1 MSQQQSAALGD
12 PTDCTIEYVLYNSE
26 QICSMKE
33 SRNPFRYSE
42 PVPPEELLD
51 RDEEA
56 RALLEAAASGNN
68 SRLVAPRRYGKTSLL
83 ARVAQEAREQK
94 GWAAVYVDFFGVLT
108 LDDIAQRIERAY
120 AEELQGRLATW
131 FAGVRRLLRPTLQVG
146 GGPLPAGV
154 EVAIDPQAEPPLVE
168 RLALPVRLHEK
179 HGTRT
184 LVIFDEFQDILA
196 VKERADAVIRS
207 EIQHHGDAASY
218 VFAGSHVGM
227 MRELFTD
234 RRRAF
239 YGQAGPVDLPP
250 LRADDVAD
258 YLSARFEATD
268 RGIGEALGPLLDT
281 AAGHPQRTMLL
292 AHVLWN
298 LTAEGETATEQT
310 WLATYDR
317 VMREARDELR
327 AVWTGLPP
335 AQRRVLTTVAEG
347 REGIYAAGRR
357 HGGSR
362 GGSAVKATE
371 GLVDRGEITQDP
383 STASGMGVIDPLL
396 AAWVNEGRPGV

>member
-1 MSQQQSAALGD
+1 
-12 PTDCTIEYVLYNSE
+12 
-26 QICSMKE
+26 MKE

-51 RDEEA
+51 RDDEA
-56 RALLEAAASGNN
+56 QALLEAAASGNS

-131 FAGVRRLLRPTLQVG
+131 FAGIRRLLRPTLQVG

-268 RGIGEALGPLLDT
+268 RGVGEALGPLLDT

-362 GGSAVKATE
+362 GGAAVKASE

-383 STASGMGVIDPLL
+383 STASGMRVIDPLL
-396 AAWVNEGRPGV
+396 AAWANEGRPGV

>member
-1 MSQQQSAALGD
+1 
-12 PTDCTIEYVLYNSE
+12 
-26 QICSMKE
+26 MKE
-33 SRNPFRYSE
+33 STNPFRYSE

-51 RDEEA
+51 RDDEA
-56 RALLEAAASGNN
+56 RALLVAAASGNN

-83 ARVAQEAREQK
+83 ARVAREAREQK
-94 GWAAVYVDFFGVLT
+94 GWVAVYVDFFGVLT

-120 AEELQGRLATW
+120 AEELQGPLATW
-131 FAGVRRLLRPTLQVG
+131 FAGVKRLLRPTLQVG
-146 GGPLPAGV
+146 GGSLPAGV

-250 LRADDVAD
+250 LRADDVSD
-258 YLSARFEATD
+258 YLSARFEAAD

-310 WLATYDR
+310 WLVAYDR
-317 VMREARDELR
+317 VMREVRDELR

-362 GGSAVKATE
+362 GGAAVKATE
-371 GLVDRGEITQDP
+371 GLVDRGEITQDS
-383 STASGMGVIDPLL
+383 STASGMRVIDPLL
-396 AAWVNEGRPGV
+396 AAWVNEGRLGV

>member
-1 MSQQQSAALGD
+1 MR
-12 PTDCTIEYVLYNSE
+12 
-26 QICSMKE
+26 E
-33 SRNPFRYSE
+33 SSNPFRYSE

-83 ARVAQEAREQK
+83 ARIAQEAREQK

-108 LDDIAQRIERAY
+108 LDDVARRIERAY
-120 AEELQGRLATW
+120 AEQLQGRLATW
-131 FAGVRRLLRPTLQVG
+131 FAGARRLLRPTLQVG
-146 GGPLPAGV
+146 GGSLPAGV

-179 HGTRT
+179 YGTRT
-184 LVIFDEFQDILA
+184 LVVFDEFQDILA

-227 MRELFTD
+227 MRELFAD

-258 YLSARFEATD
+258 YLSGRFEATD
-268 RGIGEALGPLLDT
+268 RGIGGALGPLLDT

-298 LTAEGETATEQT
+298 LTGEGETATEQT

-317 VMREARDELR
+317 VMREVRDELR

-362 GGSAVKATE
+362 GGAAVKATE
-371 GLVDRGEITQDP
+371 GLVDRGEIARDQ
-383 STASGMGVIDPLL
+383 STASGMRVIDPLL

>member
-1 MSQQQSAALGD
+1 
-12 PTDCTIEYVLYNSE
+12 
-26 QICSMKE
+26 MKQ

-51 RDEEA
+51 RDDEA

-94 GWAAVYVDFFGVLT
+94 GLAAVYVDFFGVLT

-146 GGPLPAGV
+146 GGSLPAGV

-281 AAGHPQRTMLL
+281 SAGHPQRTMLL

-298 LTAEGETATEQT
+298 LTAEGETASEQI

-317 VMREARDELR
+317 VMREVRDELR

-362 GGSAVKATE
+362 GGAAVKATE
-371 GLVDRGEITQDP
+371 GLVDRGEITQDS
-383 STASGMGVIDPLL
+383 STASGMRVIDPLL

>member
-1 MSQQQSAALGD
+1 MKQS
-12 PTDCTIEYVLYNSE
+12 I
-26 QICSMKE
+26 
-33 SRNPFRYSE
+33 NPFRYSE

-51 RDEEA
+51 RDDEA
-56 RALLEAAASGNN
+56 RTLLGAAVSGNN
-68 SRLVAPRRYGKTSLL
+68 ARLVAPRRYGKTSLL
-83 ARVAQEAREQK
+83 ARLAQEAREQK

-120 AEELQGRLATW
+120 AAELQGRLATW
-131 FAGVRRLLRPTLQVG
+131 FTGVRRLLRPTLQVG
-146 GGPLPAGV
+146 GGSLPAGV
-154 EVAIDPQAEPPLVE
+154 EVTVDPQAEPPLVE
-168 RLALPVRLHEK
+168 RLALPARLYEK
-179 HGTRT
+179 YGTRT

-196 VKERADAVIRS
+196 AKERADAVIRS

-239 YGQAGPVDLPP
+239 YGQAGSVNLPP
-250 LRADDVAD
+250 LRPDDVAD
-258 YLSARFEATD
+258 YLSARFDAAG
-268 RGIGEALGPLLDT
+268 RGVGEALGPLLDT

-292 AHVLWN
+292 AHALWE
-298 LTAEGETATEQT
+298 LTAEGETATEET
-310 WLATYDR
+310 WLATYDQ
-317 VMREARDELR
+317 VMREVRDELR
-327 AVWTGLPP
+327 GVWSSLPP
-335 AQRRVLTTVAEG
+335 SQRRVLAAVAEG

-362 GGSAVKATE
+362 GGAVVTATKA
-371 GLVDRGEITQDP
+371 LVDRGEIAEDL
-383 STASGMGVIDPLL
+383 STASGMRLIDPLL

>member
-1 MSQQQSAALGD
+1 
-12 PTDCTIEYVLYNSE
+12 
-26 QICSMKE
+26 MKE

-42 PVPPEELLD
+42 PVPPEELLN
-51 RDEEA
+51 RDDEA

-120 AEELQGRLATW
+120 ADELQGRLATW

-146 GGPLPAGV
+146 GGSLPAGV

-168 RLALPVRLHEK
+168 RLALPARLHEK

-250 LRADDVAD
+250 LRADDVSD
-258 YLSARFEATD
+258 YLSARFKAAD

-298 LTAEGETATEQT
+298 LTAEGEKATEQT

-317 VMREARDELR
+317 VMREVRDELR
-327 AVWTGLPP
+327 AVWTGLSP

-357 HGGSR
+357 PANRR
-362 GGSAVKATE
+362 GGAAVKATE

-383 STASGMGVIDPLL
+383 STTSGMRVIDPLL

>member
-1 MSQQQSAALGD
+1 
-12 PTDCTIEYVLYNSE
+12 
-26 QICSMKE
+26 MKE

-42 PVPPEELLD
+42 PVPPEELLN
-51 RDEEA
+51 RDEESGQLLS
-56 RALLEAAASGNN
+56 RAVSGNN

-83 ARVAQEAREQK
+83 ARVAQEAGARK

-120 AEELQGRLATW
+120 VDELQGRLATW

-146 GGPLPAGV
+146 GGPVPAGV
-154 EVAIDPQAEPPLVE
+154 EVSVDPQAEPPLVE
-168 RLALPVRLHEK
+168 RLALPARLYEK

-196 VKERADAVIRS
+196 AKDRADAVIRA

-218 VFAGSHVGM
+218 IFAGSHVGM
-227 MRELFTD
+227 MRELFSD

-239 YGQAGPVDLPP
+239 YGQAGPVELPP
-250 LRADDVAD
+250 LRPDEVAE
-258 YLSARFEATD
+258 YLAGRFEATN
-268 RGIGEALGPLLDT
+268 RWIGTALEPLLDT
-281 AAGHPQRTMLL
+281 ARGHPQRTMLL
-292 AHVLWN
+292 AHALWE
-298 LTAEGETATEQT
+298 LTPEGEEADQET
-310 WLATYDR
+310 WLDAYDR
-317 VMREARDELR
+317 AMRDTRDELR
-327 AVWTGLPP
+327 AVWSALP
-335 AQRRVLTTVAEG
+335 ASQRRVLAAVAEG

-362 GGSAVKATE
+362 GGAAVRATE
-371 GLVDRGEITQDP
+371 ALVDRGEIAEDA
-383 STASGMGVIDPLL
+383 STASGMRVIDPLL